1 MLKELSESINF
12 YLSGNGIKKI
22 KKGGRNKKKI
32 YNADFQNV
40 LFFYKKNKRKIKH
53 RQKKRLFNGE
63 KNPITKIQ

>member
-22 KKGGRNKKKI
+22 KKGWVEEKKI

-40 LFFYKKNKRKIKH
+40 LFCYKKIKG
-53 RQKKRLFNGE
+53 K
-63 KNPITKIQ
+63 